1 MLLLAKLAG
10 ILILVWFYMTGKENG
25 EPPVK
30 WAVIGLIGYWLTWWA
45 IKLTIVDGL
54 AGMVAKSAAGT
65 FALLQ
70 IPAFAGIAAALLIRK
85 KLIADAK
92 KD

>member
-10 ILILVWFYMTGKENG
+10 ILILVWFYMSGKEHG
-25 EPPVK
+25 EPPLK
-30 WAVIGLIGYWLTWWA
+30 WSVIGLIGYWLTWWA
-45 IKLTIVDGL
+45 VKLAVVDSLSGL
-54 AGMVAKSAAGT
+54 VAKSATGT
-65 FALLQ
+65 FVLLQ
-70 IPAFAGIAAALLIRK
+70 VPALAGIAAAFLIRK